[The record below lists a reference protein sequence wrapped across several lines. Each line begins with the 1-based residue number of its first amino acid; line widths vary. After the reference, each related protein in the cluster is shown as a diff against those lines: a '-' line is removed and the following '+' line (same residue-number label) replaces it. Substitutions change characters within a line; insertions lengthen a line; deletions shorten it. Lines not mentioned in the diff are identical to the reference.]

1 MYRWRKVRVA
11 SLATELPEI
20 KVTTAELE
28 SRLTPLYQQLNIPAG
43 YIELLSGI
51 KERRWWP
58 KGMQLSDGATQAAR
72 QALTKANLNSSSV
85 QSLLYAGVCRE
96 HFEPATACRVAS
108 NLGIKGSAV
117 VHDVSNACL
126 GVLNAMV
133 IVANQIELGQLQCG
147 LVVACETAQPITEK
161 MIKAMLSRP
170 TLDFF
175 RQSFAV
181 LTGGSGAVAIV
192 LADESLT
199 PTTAPKLLG
208 GVCGTDPQFHHL
220 CHWGVDND
228 GQESLVLD
236 SASILKHGLTISS
249 QTFNDYLVQ
258 LSWQRQ
264 QLDRVICHQVS
275 GKHNRSVLE
284 ALDILANKD
293 YSTYAQFG
301 NVGAVSLPLTA
312 TLACDNG
319 FIRSGDRVSFLG
331 IGSGFNTVMLGLKW

>member
-1 MYRWRKVRVA
+1 MYRWHRVKVA
-11 SLATELPEI
+11 SLAIELPEI

-28 SRLTPLYQQLNIPAG
+28 SRLAPLYRQLNIPAG

-58 KGMQLSDGATQAAR
+58 DRMALSDGATRAAFK
-72 QALTKANLNSSSV
+72 ALARAGISSSSV
-85 QSLLYAGVCRE
+85 QTMLYAGVCRE
-96 HFEPATACRVAS
+96 HFEPATACRVAN
-108 NLGIKGSAV
+108 NLNIKGSAT

-147 LVVACETAQPITEK
+147 VVVACETAQSITEK
-161 MIKAMLSRP
+161 MIATMLDRP

-181 LTGGSGAVAIV
+181 LTGGSGAVAVV
-192 LADESLT
+192 LVDESLVSSGHR
-199 PTTAPKLLG
+199 LIG

-220 CHWGVDND
+220 CHWGIDRD

-236 SASILKHGLTISS
+236 SASILKHGLAISS

-284 ALDILANKD
+284 ALDIPTDKN
-293 YSTYAQFG
+293 YSSYAEFG

-312 TLACDNG
+312 TLASDTG
-319 FIRSGDRVSFLG
+319 FIKSGDRVSFLG
-331 IGSGFNTVMLGLKW
+331 IGSGFNTVMLGLEW

>member
-1 MYRWRKVRVA
+1 MYRWHRVRVA
-11 SLATELPEI
+11 GLAVELPEI

-28 SRLTPLYQQLNIPAG
+28 SRLTPLYRQLKIPAG

-58 KGMQLSDGATQAAR
+58 AGVQLSDGAIRAAVK
-72 QALTKANLNSSSV
+72 ALDRAGIDSSLV
-85 QSLLYAGVCRE
+85 QTLLYAGVCRE
-96 HFEPATACRVAS
+96 HFEPATACRVAH
-108 NLGIKGSAV
+108 NLGIKGMAT

-133 IVANQIELGQLQCG
+133 IIANQIELGQLQCG
-147 LVVACETAQPITEK
+147 MVVACETAQPITEK
-161 MIKAMLSRP
+161 MIQAMLDRP

-181 LTGGSGAVAIV
+181 LTGGSGAVAVV
-192 LADESLT
+192 LADESLA
-199 PTTAPKLLG
+199 PTGSRLIG

-220 CHWGVDND
+220 CHWGIDRK

-249 QTFNDYLVQ
+249 QTFNDYLRQ

-284 ALDILANKD
+284 ALNIAPDKD
-293 YSTYAQFG
+293 YSTYSEFG
-301 NVGAVSLPLTA
+301 NIGAVSLPLTA
-312 TLACDNG
+312 TLANEHG
-319 FIRSGDRVSFLG
+319 FIKTGDRVSFLG
-331 IGSGFNTVMLGLKW
+331 IGSGFNTVMLGLEW